1 MRLNEIEQLKFQALS
16 DRIEVGEGCN
26 VHGQVVASRLT
37 KMANNKGANFVPW
50 GIPPWGDTGDDNDFP
65 TLTLWDLLDMLHF
78 PSDLLNPVLYI
89 P

>member
-50 GIPPWGDTGDDNDFP
+50 GIPP
-65 TLTLWDLLDMLHF
+65 
-78 PSDLLNPVLYI
+78 
-89 P
+89 